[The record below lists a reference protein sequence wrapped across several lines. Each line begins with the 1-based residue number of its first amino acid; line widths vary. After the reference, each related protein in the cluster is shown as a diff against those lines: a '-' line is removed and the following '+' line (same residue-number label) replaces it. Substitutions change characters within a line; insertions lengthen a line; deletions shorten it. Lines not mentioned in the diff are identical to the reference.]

1 MNDFALFM
9 ALTAAMGLSI
19 FLSLPIVYSKRAQG
33 SWSVALNAL
42 AIGIL
47 VFLLADVFSDVAGIL
62 YPGGSYVASVGYSVA
77 FGVAFLV
84 AFLALYAVDNLPRG
98 RPRGVGADES
108 GASGEAPIVRE
119 IDSGPRTTALIIA
132 LGIGL
137 QNLTEG
143 LVFGGN
149 WTAGNIGIL
158 AVVFVGFFLQ
168 NVTEGFP
175 IASPFLGTSAS
186 RGIGL
191 MVALF
196 LVGGVPTLLG
206 GAIGYFWSN
215 DLFLVI
221 FDALAIGAIAYV
233 ILPML
238 RVAFRPL
245 ATKELSVRRNQLVY
259 LGVMVGFLL
268 GFAVN
273 AV

>member
-1 MNDFALFM
+1 MSDFWLFM
-9 ALTAAMGLSI
+9 ALTSAMGLSI
-19 FLSLPIVYSKRAQG
+19 FLSMPIVYSKRAQG
-33 SWSVALNAL
+33 RWATGLNAG

-47 VFLLADVFSDVAGIL
+47 IFLLADIFSDVTPIIYAG
-62 YPGGSYVASVGYSVA
+62 STYVASLPYALA
-77 FGVAFLV
+77 FGIAFLV
-84 AFLALYAVDNLPRG
+84 AFLGLYFVDNLPRNA
-98 RPRGVGADES
+98 PRGVGAGAATGAPAES
-108 GASGEAPIVRE
+108 
-119 IDSGPRTTALIIA
+119 DTGPRRTALMIA

-143 LVFGGN
+143 LVFGVN
-149 WTAGNIGIL
+149 WTLGAIGIL

-175 IASPFLGTSAS
+175 IASPFLGTSA
-186 RGIGL
+186 RRNGAL
-191 MVALF
+191 MAGLF
-196 LVGGVPTLLG
+196 LVGGLPTLIG
-206 GAIGYFWSN
+206 GAIGYYWSSP
-215 DLFLVI
+215 LFEVI
-221 FDALAIGAIAYV
+221 FDALAIGAIGYV

>member
-1 MNDFALFM
+1 MNDFVLFM
-9 ALTAAMGLSI
+9 ILTTVMGMSI
-19 FLSLPIVYSKRAQG
+19 FLSLPIVYSRRAQG
-33 SWSVALNAL
+33 RWAVALNAV

-47 VFLLADVFSDVAGIL
+47 VFLLADVFSDVSTIL
-62 YPGGSYVASVGYSVA
+62 YPGGSYVAAANYSIA
-77 FGVAFLV
+77 FAVAFLL

-98 RPRGVGADES
+98 RPRGVGAD
-108 GASGEAPIVRE
+108 AAPPTGSAPPVAE
-119 IDSGPRTTALIIA
+119 VDAGPRTTALIIA

-149 WTAGNIGIL
+149 WTAGNLGIL

-175 IASPFLGTSAS
+175 IASPFLGTSAA

-191 MVALF
+191 MAGLF
-196 LVGGVPTLLG
+196 LVGGLPTLLG

-215 DLFLVI
+215 SLFLVV

-245 ATKELSVRRNQLVY
+245 ETRALSVRRNQIVY
-259 LGVMVGFLL
+259 LGVMVGFVL

>member
-1 MNDFALFM
+1 MSNFPLFL
-9 ALTAAMGLSI
+9 ALTAIMGLSI

-33 SWSVALNAL
+33 RWATGLNAG

-47 VFLLADVFSDVAGIL
+47 VFLLADVFSDVAPIL
-62 YPGGSYVASVGYSVA
+62 YPHGYVANPGYSVA
-77 FGVAFLV
+77 FAAAFVAAFV
-84 AFLALYAVDNLPRG
+84 ALFAIDNLPRS
-98 RPRGVGADES
+98 A
-108 GASGEAPIVRE
+108 EAVAE
-119 IDSGPRTTALIIA
+119 GGPRTTALIIA

-143 LVFGGN
+143 LVFGVS
-149 WTAGNIGIL
+149 WTTGAIGIL

-175 IASPFLGTSAS
+175 IASPFLGTNAR
-186 RGIGL
+186 RGVPM
-191 MVALF
+191 MVGLF
-196 LVGGVPTLLG
+196 LIGGLPTIVGGV
-206 GAIGYFWSN
+206 IGYHWSN

-245 ATKELSVRRNQLVY
+245 DSREASIRRNRLVY
-259 LGVMVGFLL
+259 LGVMIGFVI

-273 AV
+273 AI

>member
-1 MNDFALFM
+1 
-9 ALTAAMGLSI
+9 MGLSI

-33 SWSVALNAL
+33 RWAVALNAV

-47 VFLLADVFSDVAGIL
+47 VFLLADVFSDASAIL
-62 YPGGSYVASVGYSVA
+62 YPGGSYISTWTYSLA
-77 FGVAFLV
+77 FGIAFLV
-84 AFLALYAVDNLPRG
+84 AFLGLYFVDNLPRNA
-98 RPRGVGADES
+98 PRGEGAGNDELATS
-108 GASGEAPIVRE
+108 P
-119 IDSGPRTTALIIA
+119 DSGPRRTALIIA

-143 LVFGGN
+143 LVFGGQ
-149 WTAGNIGIL
+149 WTAGALGIL
-158 AVVFVGFFLQ
+158 AVIFVGFFLQ

-175 IASPFLGTSAS
+175 IASPFLGNRAK
-186 RGIGL
+186 RGLPMMAG
-191 MVALF
+191 LF
-196 LVGGVPTLLG
+196 LVGGLPTLIG
-206 GAIGYFWSN
+206 GAIGYFWAS

-245 ATKELSVRRNQLVY
+245 ETRAASVRRNQLVY
-259 LGVMVGFLL
+259 LGVMAGFVL

-273 AV
+273 AF

>member
-1 MNDFALFM
+1 MGDFPIFM
-9 ALTAAMGLSI
+9 ALTTVMGLSI
-19 FLSLPIVYSKRAQG
+19 FLSLPIVFSKRAQG
-33 SWSVALNAL
+33 RWAIGLNAA

-47 VFLLADVFSDVAGIL
+47 IFLLADVFSDVSTIL
-62 YPGGSYVASVGYSVA
+62 YPSGYVANAGYSIA
-77 FGVAFLV
+77 FGVAFV
-84 AFLALYAVDNLPRG
+84 AAFLALFFVDNLPRFSARG
-98 RPRGVGADES
+98 AAAGTPGAPSGESRPRN
-108 GASGEAPIVRE
+108 
-119 IDSGPRTTALIIA
+119 TALMIA

-143 LVFGGN
+143 LVFGVN
-149 WTAGNIGIL
+149 WTAGAIGIL

-175 IASPFLGTSAS
+175 IASPFLGTDVR
-186 RGIGL
+186 RGVPMMAG
-191 MVALF
+191 LF
-196 LVGGVPTLLG
+196 LVGGLPTLVG
-206 GAIGYFWSN
+206 GAIGYFWSS

-245 ATKELSVRRNQLVY
+245 ESREASIRRNQLVY
-259 LGVMVGFLL
+259 IGAMIGFAL

-273 AV
+273 AI

>member
-1 MNDFALFM
+1 MADFWLFM
-9 ALTAAMGLSI
+9 ALTSVMGLSI

-33 SWSVALNAL
+33 RWATGLNAA

-47 VFLLADVFSDVAGIL
+47 VFLLADVFSDVSPIL
-62 YPGGSYVASVGYSVA
+62 YPSGYVANLTYSVA
-77 FGVAFLV
+77 FGIAFLV
-84 AFLALYAVDNLPRG
+84 AFLGLYFVDNLPRNA
-98 RPRGVGADES
+98 PRGVTAGVTETPPGPDT
-108 GASGEAPIVRE
+108 
-119 IDSGPRTTALIIA
+119 GPRRTALIIA

-143 LVFGGN
+143 LVFGVN
-149 WTAGNIGIL
+149 WTLGALGIL

-175 IASPFLGTSAS
+175 IASPFLGTDAR
-186 RGIGL
+186 RGVSMMAG
-191 MVALF
+191 LF
-196 LVGGVPTLLG
+196 LVGGLPTLVG

-215 DLFLVI
+215 NLFLVI

-238 RVAFRPL
+238 RMAFRPL
-245 ATKELSVRRNQLVY
+245 QTKELSVRRNRLVY
-259 LGVMVGFLL
+259 IGVMVGFVL

-273 AV
+273 AI

>member
-1 MNDFALFM
+1 MAGFWIFM
-9 ALTAAMGLSI
+9 ALTTAMGLSI
-19 FLSLPIVYSKRAQG
+19 FLSMPIVYSRRAQG
-33 SWSVALNAL
+33 RWATGLNAA

-47 VFLLADVFSDVAGIL
+47 IFLLGDVFSDVSPIL
-62 YPGGSYVASVGYSVA
+62 YPSGYVANLSYSVA
-77 FGVAFLV
+77 FALAFLT
-84 AFLALYAVDNLPRG
+84 AFLGLYFVDNLPRSA
-98 RPRGVGADES
+98 PRGTGTPDR
-108 GASGEAPIVRE
+108 GEPPTDPETGVR
-119 IDSGPRTTALIIA
+119 RTALIIA

-143 LVFGGN
+143 LVFGVN
-149 WTAGNIGIL
+149 WTLGTIGIL

-175 IASPFLGTSAS
+175 IASPFLGTKAR
-186 RGIGL
+186 RG
-191 MVALF
+191 VALMAGLF
-196 LVGGVPTLLG
+196 LIGGLPTLLG
-206 GAIGYFWSN
+206 GAIGYFWSS
-215 DLFLVI
+215 DLFLVV

-238 RVAFRPL
+238 RTAFRPL
-245 ATKELSVRRNQLVY
+245 ATRELSVRRNQLVY

>member
-1 MNDFALFM
+1 MGDFLLFM

-19 FLSLPIVYSKRAQG
+19 FLSLPIVYNKRAQG
-33 SWSVALNAL
+33 RWAVGLNAA

-47 VFLLADVFSDVAGIL
+47 VFLLADVFSDVSTIL
-62 YPGGSYVASVGYSVA
+62 YPSGYVANLGYSVA
-77 FGVAFLV
+77 FGIAFLV
-84 AFLALYAVDNLPRG
+84 AFLGLYVVDNLPKGLSRA
-98 RPRGVGADES
+98 V
-108 GASGEAPIVRE
+108 ASAGGTPDPATVPET
-119 IDSGPRTTALIIA
+119 GPRTTALIIA

-143 LVFGGN
+143 LVFGVN
-149 WTAGNIGIL
+149 WTAGALGIL

-175 IASPFLGTSAS
+175 IASPFLGTKANRQVSLM
-186 RGIGL
+186 IG
-191 MVALF
+191 LF
-196 LVGGVPTLLG
+196 LVGGLPTLIG

-245 ATKELSVRRNQLVY
+245 ETKEASIRRNQLVY
-259 LGVMVGFLL
+259 LGVMIGFVL

-273 AV
+273 AI

>member
-1 MNDFALFM
+1 MSDFWIFM
-9 ALTAAMGLSI
+9 TLTAVMGLSI

-33 SWSVALNAL
+33 RWATGLNAA

-47 VFLLADVFSDVAGIL
+47 VFLLADVFSDVSPIL
-62 YPGGSYVASVGYSVA
+62 YPSGYVANPTYSVA
-77 FGVAFLV
+77 FGVAFLA
-84 AFLALYAVDNLPRG
+84 AFLGLYFVDNLPRAVSSSPATG
-98 RPRGVGADES
+98 TAGATLPS
-108 GASGEAPIVRE
+108 GDR
-119 IDSGPRTTALIIA
+119 GPRTTALIIA

-143 LVFGGN
+143 LVFGVN
-149 WTAGNIGIL
+149 WTAGAIGIL

-175 IASPFLGTSAS
+175 IASPFLGTNVK
-186 RGIGL
+186 RGVSM
-191 MVALF
+191 MVGLF
-196 LVGGVPTLLG
+196 LVGGLPTLIG
-206 GAIGYFWSN
+206 GAIGYYWSN

-238 RVAFRPL
+238 RVAFRTL
-245 ATKELSVRRNQLVY
+245 ETREASIRRNRLVY
-259 LGVMVGFLL
+259 IGAMVGFLI

-273 AV
+273 AI

>member
-1 MNDFALFM
+1 VGDFWLFM

-33 SWSVALNAL
+33 RWATGLNAA

-47 VFLLADVFSDVAGIL
+47 IFLLADVFSDVSPIL
-62 YPGGSYVASVGYSVA
+62 YPNGYVADLGYSVA
-77 FGVAFLV
+77 FGIAFLV
-84 AFLALYAVDNLPRG
+84 AFLGLYVVDNLPR
-98 RPRGVGADES
+98 RALRGVADDS
-108 GASGEAPIVRE
+108 GAEVDA
-119 IDSGPRTTALIIA
+119 GPRRTALIIA

-143 LVFGGN
+143 LVFGVN
-149 WTAGNIGIL
+149 WTLGALGIL

-175 IASPFLGTSAS
+175 IASPFLGTKAR
-186 RGIGL
+186 RGLPMMAG
-191 MVALF
+191 LF
-196 LVGGVPTLLG
+196 LVGGLPTILG
-206 GAIGYFWSN
+206 GAIGYYWSSN
-215 DLFLVI
+215 LFLVI
-221 FDALAIGAIAYV
+221 FDALAIGAIGYV

-245 ATKELSVRRNQLVY
+245 ESREASVARNQLVY

-273 AV
+273 AL

>member
-1 MNDFALFM
+1 MGDFLLFM

-19 FLSLPIVYSKRAQG
+19 FLSMPIVYSKKAQG
-33 SWSVALNAL
+33 RWATGLNAA

-47 VFLLADVFSDVAGIL
+47 VFLLADVFSDVSPIL
-62 YPGGSYVASVGYSVA
+62 YPHGYVADLTYSVA
-77 FGVAFLV
+77 FGIAFLV
-84 AFLALYAVDNLPRG
+84 AFLGLYFVDNLPRTA
-98 RPRGVGADES
+98 PRGTGSTVAAD
-108 GASGEAPIVRE
+108 ASPSVET
-119 IDSGPRTTALIIA
+119 GPRRTALIIA

-143 LVFGGN
+143 LVFGVN
-149 WTAGNIGIL
+149 WTLGALGIL

-175 IASPFLGTSAS
+175 IASPFLGTRAR
-186 RGIGL
+186 RG
-191 MVALF
+191 VAMMGGLF
-196 LVGGVPTLLG
+196 LVGGLPTLIG
-206 GAIGYFWSN
+206 GAIGYYWSN
-215 DLFLVI
+215 NLFLVI

-245 ATKELSVRRNQLVY
+245 ESRELSIRRNQLVY
-259 LGVMVGFLL
+259 LGVMLGFAL

>member
-1 MNDFALFM
+1 MSDFWIFM

-33 SWSVALNAL
+33 RWAVALNAV

-47 VFLLADVFSDVAGIL
+47 VFLLADIFSDVAPIL
-62 YPGGSYVASVGYSVA
+62 YPSGYVAVASYSVA
-77 FGVAFLV
+77 FGCAFVVAFLG
-84 AFLALYAVDNLPRG
+84 LYAVDNLPRSG
-98 RPRGVGADES
+98 PRALAGGDPALP
-108 GASGEAPIVRE
+108 APPVP
-119 IDSGPRTTALIIA
+119 DSGPRTTALIIA

-143 LVFGGN
+143 LVFGVN
-149 WTAGNIGIL
+149 WTAGALGIL
-158 AVVFVGFFLQ
+158 AVVFFGFFLQ

-175 IASPFLGTSAS
+175 IASPFLGTRAKRSVT
-186 RGIGL
+186 L
-191 MVALF
+191 MVGLF
-196 LVGGVPTLLG
+196 LVGGLPTLIG
-206 GAIGYFWSN
+206 GAIGYYWSN
-215 DLFLVI
+215 AMFITI

-245 ATKELSVRRNQLVY
+245 ESREASLARNQLVY
-259 LGVMVGFLL
+259 LGVMVGFAL